1 MHQFETL
8 TNYEDPT
15 NLVDKV
21 VRKIGAC
28 NLLEPQSSG
37 QNQAKLPIMVKNA
50 GMISIWAQFSHEFN
64 VQKIIK
70 MKNVSL

>member
-8 TNYEDPT
+8 TSYEDPT

-28 NLLEPQSSG
+28 NLLEP
-37 QNQAKLPIMVKNA
+37 NPVAKTKPSYPSWL
-50 GMISIWAQFSHEFN
+50 
-64 VQKIIK
+64 K
-70 MKNVSL
+70 MLV